1 MVEER
6 LIYINKQRN
15 CIKGEFKCMSKDNFK
30 VSLDALTTLE
40 TIKNGQDSELVHEE
54 IVDVENGKMVATLIF
69 EKYFIRAKNRAA
81 LVVILDNLE
90 NYTDLRVISTGS
102 SQGMIFNFDW
112 GAADSF
118 VNSVRRSLEG
128 YIID

>member
-1 MVEER
+1 
-6 LIYINKQRN
+6 
-15 CIKGEFKCMSKDNFK
+15 MSKDNFK

-40 TIKNGQDSELVHEE
+40 TIKNSQDSELVHEE
-54 IVDVENGKMVATLIF
+54 IVDVGNGKMVATLIF

-81 LVVILDNLE
+81 LVITLDNIE
-90 NYTDLRVISTGS
+90 DHTDLRIISTGS

-118 VNSVRRSLEG
+118 VSSVRKSLED
-128 YIID
+128 YII

>member
-1 MVEER
+1 
-6 LIYINKQRN
+6 
-15 CIKGEFKCMSKDNFK
+15 MSKDNFK

>member
-1 MVEER
+1 
-6 LIYINKQRN
+6 
-15 CIKGEFKCMSKDNFK
+15 MSNDNFK